1 MYEPWEFFKP
11 KIAIKNDFNRVLEW
25 DHRCTARNAIVYKNI
40 LKYNGKGSLNAFT
53 FTHYNDAENNERYK
67 FINQDTSC
75 GSATYD
81 TFKYVLY
88 GGGFS
93 DEVASHAS
101 YLSNPTT
108 YGCHEEF
115 QLLAKTSTV
124 YTMSKMIAMPP
135 SEWDHLDIKDSIH
148 FEAMIS
154 QEMGVDLAQIVEVWE
169 VVAELE
175 NQVFTVTG
183 NALMEI
189 TNVHT

>member
-1 MYEPWEFFKP
+1 MHLRLRITMALKTTSVT
-11 KIAIKNDFNRVLEW
+11 I
-25 DHRCTARNAIVYKNI
+25 YK
-40 LKYNGKGSLNAFT
+40 S
-53 FTHYNDAENNERYK
+53 E
-67 FINQDTSC
+67 DTSC

-108 YGCHEEF
+108 YGCHI

-135 SEWDHLDIKDSIH
+135 FLNGDHLDIKDSIH